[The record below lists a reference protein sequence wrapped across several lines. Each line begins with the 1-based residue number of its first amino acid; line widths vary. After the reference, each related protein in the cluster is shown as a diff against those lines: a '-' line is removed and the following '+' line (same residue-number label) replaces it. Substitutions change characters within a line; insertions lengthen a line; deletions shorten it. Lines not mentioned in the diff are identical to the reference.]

1 MGIKSKIKHRLFREH
16 ERRMAELEAAL
27 DRKEQEILAEVNTA
41 LTPVNDRLDNLEN
54 ILNQYIRPNFER
66 MDKLS
71 DHVENVASE
80 MQAEINILRSDTT
93 GIRSDLENSSVNLR
107 NNNAAIER
115 LQSDSEFVK
124 YKLGSIEKD
133 VKRAPAAVVSADKTD
148 GQQVTAA
155 PAANSGGSDYEDID
169 YFDFENHFRGSI
181 DSIKKAQEAYIPYF
195 RDKKNVVDIGC
206 GRGEFLSLMQDNGIN
221 AVGVDIYEPYV
232 DYCRMK
238 GLNAECGDGAD
249 YLAKLES
256 VDGIFIG
263 QVVEHLKPYQIIR
276 ICNAAYEKLSSGGCI
291 IIETPNP
298 TSLSIYTNAFYI
310 DPSHIKPVHPLTM
323 KYYLE
328 KAGFRNIDII
338 YTESSKPQFSIPPL
352 KADAENIDEFNE
364 AVKRVS
370 DMIFGSQDYAIVA
383 VK

>member
-16 ERRMAELEAAL
+16 ERRMTEFEAAL

-71 DHVENVASE
+71 DHVENIASE

-107 NNNAAIER
+107 NNNAAIES

-133 VKRAPAAVVSADKTD
+133 VKRAPAAAVSADKAD

-155 PAANSGGSDYEDID
+155 PAVNSGGSDYEDID

-181 DSIKKAQEAYIPYF
+181 DSIKKAQKAYIPYF

-238 GLNAECGDGAD
+238 GLNA
-249 YLAKLES
+249 
-256 VDGIFIG
+256 
-263 QVVEHLKPYQIIR
+263 
-276 ICNAAYEKLSSGGCI
+276 
-291 IIETPNP
+291 
-298 TSLSIYTNAFYI
+298 
-310 DPSHIKPVHPLTM
+310 
-323 KYYLE
+323 
-328 KAGFRNIDII
+328 
-338 YTESSKPQFSIPPL
+338 
-352 KADAENIDEFNE
+352 
-364 AVKRVS
+364 
-370 DMIFGSQDYAIVA
+370 
-383 VK
+383 